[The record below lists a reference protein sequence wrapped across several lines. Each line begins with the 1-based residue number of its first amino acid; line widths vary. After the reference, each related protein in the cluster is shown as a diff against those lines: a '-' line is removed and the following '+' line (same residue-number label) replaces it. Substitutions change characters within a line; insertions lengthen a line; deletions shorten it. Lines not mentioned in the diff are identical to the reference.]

1 MFACQENVTAT
12 NYKCGFLEVDYVLFD
27 VQTSGSKPN
36 GNQLKSMEDMTAS
49 EGSEREKNISLKII
63 MDKLN
68 TIEARSEDN
77 FTQVHSQMG
86 ELRYELKQE
95 IRMACKNL

>member
-12 NYKCGFLEVDYVLFD
+12 NYKCGFLEADYLLFD
-27 VQTSGSKPN
+27 VQTSGSTKPN

-86 ELRYELKQE
+86 ELRYEL
-95 IRMACKNL
+95 

>member
-12 NYKCGFLEVDYVLFD
+12 NYKCGFLEADYLLFD
-27 VQTSGSKPN
+27 VQTSGSTKPN

-68 TIEARSEDN
+68 AIEARSEDN

-86 ELRYELKQE
+86 ELRHEL
-95 IRMACKNL
+95 

>member
-68 TIEARSEDN
+68 AIEARSEDN

>member
-12 NYKCGFLEVDYVLFD
+12 NYKCGFLEVDYLLFD

-36 GNQLKSMEDMTAS
+36 RNQLKSMEDMTAS
-49 EGSEREKNISLKII
+49 EGSEREENISLKII

-68 TIEARSEDN
+68 AIEARIEDN

-86 ELRYELKQE
+86 ELRHEL
-95 IRMACKNL
+95 

>member
-1 MFACQENVTAT
+1 M
-12 NYKCGFLEVDYVLFD
+12 EVDYVLFD
-27 VQTSGSKPN
+27 VQMSGSKPN

-68 TIEARSEDN
+68 AIEARSEDN
-77 FTQVHSQMG
+77 FTQVHSQM
-86 ELRYELKQE
+86 
-95 IRMACKNL
+95 AN

>member
-12 NYKCGFLEVDYVLFD
+12 NYKCGFLEADYLLFD
-27 VQTSGSKPN
+27 VQTSGSTKPN

-49 EGSEREKNISLKII
+49 EGSEREKNLSLKII

-77 FTQVHSQMG
+77 FTQVHSQIG
-86 ELRYELKQE
+86 ELRYEL
-95 IRMACKNL
+95 

>member
-49 EGSEREKNISLKII
+49 EGSEREKNLSLKII

-86 ELRYELKQE
+86 ELRYEL
-95 IRMACKNL
+95 

>member
-68 TIEARSEDN
+68 AIEARSEDN

-86 ELRYELKQE
+86 VLRYEL
-95 IRMACKNL
+95 

>member
-12 NYKCGFLEVDYVLFD
+12 NYKCGFLEADYLLFD
-27 VQTSGSKPN
+27 VQTSGSTKPN

-49 EGSEREKNISLKII
+49 EGSEREKNLSLKII

-86 ELRYELKQE
+86 ELRYEL
-95 IRMACKNL
+95 

>member
-49 EGSEREKNISLKII
+49 EGSEREKNLSLKII